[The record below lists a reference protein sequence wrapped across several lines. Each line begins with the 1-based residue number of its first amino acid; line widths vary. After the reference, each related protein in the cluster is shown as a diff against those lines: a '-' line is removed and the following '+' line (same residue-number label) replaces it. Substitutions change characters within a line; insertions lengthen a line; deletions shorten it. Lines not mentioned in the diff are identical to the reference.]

1 MTARTNTISI
11 EDFTQQ
17 PEVLEC
23 MRQLEARYGKGGEN
37 LIVSDVIDD
46 EGNQYVNL
54 VQKGGGVLGIAL
66 VGYTYILEQMNIRF
80 IRLAGTSAGAI
91 NTALMAVSG
100 AKPTPGSDKKVTGN
114 KKIPKSKVILKAICN
129 LNFFDLVDGHP
140 VARFII
146 KGFITSSDFSKQV
159 ERWINLMVLLLVLL
173 PVLDFVCLGLQYTVP
188 WVSYFTEAFFITTCF
203 YAALLIIL
211 TAYLSYLLNRL
222 KTAGFGINPGDYFY
236 DWIKERLK
244 ENHVHT
250 VSDLIDVA
258 TTPVPGLHLR
268 GQPDSQPTDLHGDV
282 TFITSEI
289 VSENKIEFP
298 RMWNLFRKNMND
310 LQPAGFVRASMSIPI
325 FFESYFINNIP
336 CTDDDIRAAWLLLD
350 EETPPS
356 TARFVDGGILSN
368 FPLNLFFNPNV
379 SVPRLPTFGVDLN
392 DTKDAKEVFDK
403 YSKESKALDKDE
415 GKQAVKWSFGAYLY
429 RIFNTVR
436 FYYDKDFL
444 IKNNFF
450 KQGVGVIPLKG
461 YNWLNFF
468 LTDKEKQ
475 QMFMLGAKAATKFLL
490 EDFNWD
496 NYKQGGT
503 ELRQSLQS

>member
-100 AKPTPGSDKKVTGN
+100 AESTPGSDRKVTGN
-114 KKIPKSKVILKAICN
+114 KKIPKSKAILKAICN

-140 VARFII
+140 VVRFLI
-146 KGFITSSDFSKQV
+146 KGFITNSDFSKQV
-159 ERWINLMVLLLVLL
+159 ERWISGMVLLLVLL
-173 PVLDFVCLGLQYTVP
+173 PVLDFVCLGLQYIVP
-188 WVSYFTEAFFITTCF
+188 WVSYFTEAFFIITCF
-203 YAALLIIL
+203 YAALLITL
-211 TAYLSYLLNRL
+211 AAYLSYLFNRL
-222 KTAGFGINPGDYFY
+222 KTSGFGINPGDYFY

-250 VSDLIDVA
+250 VSDLVDVA

-268 GQPDSQPTDLHGDV
+268 GQPGNQPVDLHGDV

-298 RMWNLFRKNMND
+298 RMWNLFRKDMND

-325 FFESYFINNIP
+325 FFESYFINHIP
-336 CTDDDIRAAWLLLD
+336 CTDDDIKAAWLLLD
-350 EETPPS
+350 EESPPS
-356 TARFVDGGILSN
+356 TARFVDGGVLSN
-368 FPLNLFFNPNV
+368 FPLNLFFNPDV
-379 SVPRLPTFGVDLN
+379 SVPRLPTFGIDLN

-403 YSKESKALDKDE
+403 DSKESQALNKDE
-415 GKQAVKWSFGAYLY
+415 GKQAAKWSFGAYLY

-450 KQGVGVIPLKG
+450 KKGVGVIPLKG

-475 QMFMLGAKAATKFLL
+475 QMFALGAKAATRFLL
-490 EDFNWD
+490 EDFNWND
-496 NYKQGGT
+496 YKLGGT
-503 ELRQSLQS
+503 ILRQKLK